1 MTTPLN
7 EQIGRFLR
15 DLAPSTGMYLTTEQ
29 AYRAYER
36 YQNLNAVAELF
47 YSYRDQERDDEKRA
61 IDELTEE
68 DYENHEC
75 GIR

>member
-1 MTTPLN
+1 MATPLN

-15 DLAPSTGMYLTTEQ
+15 DLAPSTGMYLTTPQ

-36 YQNLNAVAELF
+36 YQNLNAWAELF
-47 YSYRDQERDDEKRA
+47 YNYRDQDRDDTQKA

-68 DYENHEC
+68 DFDNYSR
-75 GIR
+75 GVR